1 MKTLT
6 IRLAGPLQTYGNE
19 ATFSRRTSY
28 HYPSK
33 SVVIGLIAAALGYR
47 RNDARIKR

>member
-6 IRLAGPLQTYGNE
+6 IKLTGPLQSYGNE

-28 HYPSK
+28 HYPLK
-33 SVVIGLIAAALGYR
+33 AQLSV
-47 RNDARIKR
+47 

>member
-6 IRLAGPLQTYGNE
+6 IKLTGPLQSYGNE

-33 SVVIGLIAAALGYR
+33 SAVIGLIAA
-47 RNDARIKR
+47 